1 MPSGGTKD
9 TVPGDFAHRESRT
22 QGWKDGTATDPG
34 GERVRVT
41 SGVRDSLDV
50 QPITPESMV
59 EICFPF
65 LEVTLSKKIET
76 YDDSVTSRDSIISTK
91 NS

>member
-1 MPSGGTKD
+1 VPSGGTKD
-9 TVPGDFAHRESRT
+9 AVPGDFAHRESRT
-22 QGWKDGTATDPG
+22 QGWKDGTAIDPG

-41 SGVRDSLDV
+41 SGVRDSLDL
-50 QPITPESMV
+50 QFITPESKV

-65 LEVTLSKKIET
+65 LEVIYLKKIET
-76 YDDSVTSRDSIISTK
+76 YDDNVTSRDSTISTK